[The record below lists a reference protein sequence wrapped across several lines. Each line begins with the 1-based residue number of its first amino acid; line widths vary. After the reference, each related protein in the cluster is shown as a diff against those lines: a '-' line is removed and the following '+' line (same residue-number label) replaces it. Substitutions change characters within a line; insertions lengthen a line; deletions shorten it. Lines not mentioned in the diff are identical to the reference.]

1 MQVSQK
7 SNFPKRMRYYQGMID
22 LNLIERGADY
32 NDLRKSYIIFI
43 CPFDVFEKG
52 LHKYTFENQCIEMP
66 ELKLDDETRKIFLCA
81 GGTAD
86 DVSDDMKDFLD
97 WLIGKQGKSELVK
110 ALDNAVQKARNHE
123 EWRLEYMT
131 LLMRDQEMIRRGREE
146 GLQVGREE
154 GLQAG
159 RLQEIF
165 LSVQEGDYSIER
177 GAQKSNMSEKE
188 FEELMVKEG
197 YKLPTEA

>member
-146 GLQVGREE
+146 GLE
-154 GLQAG
+154 AG

-165 LSVQEGDYSIER
+165 LSVQEGDYPIER
-177 GAQKSNMSEKE
+177 AAQKAGMDIQSVEKA
-188 FEELMVKEG
+188 MVDAG
-197 YKLPTEA
+197 YKIPECV

>member
-1 MQVSQK
+1 
-7 SNFPKRMRYYQGMID
+7 MRYYQGMID

-97 WLIGKQGKSELVK
+97 WLIGKRGKSELVK
-110 ALDNAVQKARNHE
+110 ALDNAVQKARDHE

-146 GLQVGREE
+146 
-154 GLQAG
+154 G

-197 YKLPTEA
+197 YKLPAEA

>member
-1 MQVSQK
+1 
-7 SNFPKRMRYYQGMID
+7 MIT
-22 LNLIERGADY
+22 Y
-32 NDLRKSYIIFI
+32 LR
-43 CPFDVFEKG
+43 PFDVFEKG

-110 ALDNAVQKARNHE
+110 ALDNAVQKARDHE

-146 GLQVGREE
+146 
-154 GLQAG
+154 G

-197 YKLPTEA
+197 YKLPAEA

>member
-1 MQVSQK
+1 MK
-7 SNFPKRMRYYQGMID
+7 SLALRMID
-22 LNLIERGADY
+22 LNLIERGADH
-32 NDLRKSYIIFI
+32 NDLRKNYIIFI
-43 CPFDVFEKG
+43 CPFDV
-52 LHKYTFENQCIEMP
+52 
-66 ELKLDDETRKIFLCA
+66 
-81 GGTAD
+81 
-86 DVSDDMKDFLD
+86 
-97 WLIGKQGKSELVK
+97 
-110 ALDNAVQKARNHE
+110 E

-146 GLQVGREE
+146 
-154 GLQAG
+154 G

-197 YKLPTEA
+197 YKLPAEA

>member
-1 MQVSQK
+1 MEFTPTLEFTFSSQ
-7 SNFPKRMRYYQGMID
+7 R
-22 LNLIERGADY
+22 
-32 NDLRKSYIIFI
+32 
-43 CPFDVFEKG
+43 
-52 LHKYTFENQCIEMP
+52 IEMP

-110 ALDNAVQKARNHE
+110 ALDNAVQKARDHE

-146 GLQVGREE
+146 GLQE
-154 GLQAG
+154 GLKEG

-197 YKLPTEA
+197 YKLPAEA

>member
-66 ELKLDDETRKIFLCA
+66 ELKLDDETRKIFLCS

-97 WLIGKQGKSELVK
+97 WLIGKRGKSELVK
-110 ALDNAVQKARNHE
+110 ALDNAVQKARDHE

-131 LLMRDQEMIRRGREE
+131 LLMRDQEMIRRGR
-146 GLQVGREE
+146 
-154 GLQAG
+154 
-159 RLQEIF
+159 LQEIF

-177 GAQKSNMSEKE
+177 AAQKAGMDIQIVEKA
-188 FEELMVKEG
+188 MVDAG
-197 YKLPTEA
+197 YKIPECV

>member
-1 MQVSQK
+1 
-7 SNFPKRMRYYQGMID
+7 MID

-32 NDLRKSYIIFI
+32 NDLRKNYIIFI
-43 CPFDVFEKG
+43 CPFDV
-52 LHKYTFENQCIEMP
+52 
-66 ELKLDDETRKIFLCA
+66 
-81 GGTAD
+81 
-86 DVSDDMKDFLD
+86 
-97 WLIGKQGKSELVK
+97 
-110 ALDNAVQKARNHE
+110 E

-146 GLQVGREE
+146 
-154 GLQAG
+154 G

-197 YKLPTEA
+197 YKLPAEA

>member
-52 LHKYTFENQCIEMP
+52 LHKSTFENQCIEMP
-66 ELKLDDETRKIFLCA
+66 KLKLDDETRKIFLCA

-146 GLQVGREE
+146 G
-154 GLQAG
+154 

-165 LSVQEGDYSIER
+165 LSVQEGDYSLER

-197 YKLPTEA
+197 YKLPAEA

>member
-1 MQVSQK
+1 
-7 SNFPKRMRYYQGMID
+7 
-22 LNLIERGADY
+22 
-32 NDLRKSYIIFI
+32 
-43 CPFDVFEKG
+43 
-52 LHKYTFENQCIEMP
+52 
-66 ELKLDDETRKIFLCA
+66 
-81 GGTAD
+81 
-86 DVSDDMKDFLD
+86 
-97 WLIGKQGKSELVK
+97 
-110 ALDNAVQKARNHE
+110 
-123 EWRLEYMT
+123 MT

>member
-1 MQVSQK
+1 MK
-7 SNFPKRMRYYQGMID
+7 SLALRMID

-32 NDLRKSYIIFI
+32 NDLRKNYIIFI
-43 CPFDVFEKG
+43 CPFDV
-52 LHKYTFENQCIEMP
+52 
-66 ELKLDDETRKIFLCA
+66 
-81 GGTAD
+81 
-86 DVSDDMKDFLD
+86 
-97 WLIGKQGKSELVK
+97 
-110 ALDNAVQKARNHE
+110 E

-131 LLMRDQEMIRRGREE
+131 LLMRDQEMIRR
-146 GLQVGREE
+146 
-154 GLQAG
+154 G

-197 YKLPTEA
+197 YKLPAEA

>member
-1 MQVSQK
+1 MV
-7 SNFPKRMRYYQGMID
+7 D

-32 NDLRKSYIIFI
+32 NDLRKNYIIFI
-43 CPFDVFEKG
+43 CPFDV
-52 LHKYTFENQCIEMP
+52 
-66 ELKLDDETRKIFLCA
+66 
-81 GGTAD
+81 
-86 DVSDDMKDFLD
+86 
-97 WLIGKQGKSELVK
+97 
-110 ALDNAVQKARNHE
+110 E

-146 GLQVGREE
+146 
-154 GLQAG
+154 G

-197 YKLPTEA
+197 YKLPAEA

>member
-110 ALDNAVQKARNHE
+110 ALDNAAQKARDHE

-131 LLMRDQEMIRRGREE
+131 LLMRDQEMIRG
-146 GLQVGREE
+146 GREE

-165 LSVQEGDYSIER
+165 LSVQEGDYPIER
-177 GAQKSNMSEKE
+177 VAQKAGMDIQSVEKA
-188 FEELMVKEG
+188 MVDAG
-197 YKLPTEA
+197 YKIPECV